1 MGKFKQ
7 NYLNSLGY
15 NQQLKNPIRFANTNL
30 AVVSDFLSGSCSRF
44 SSRNKTVLP
53 EENRVCLFKI

>member
-15 NQQLKNPIRFANTNL
+15 NEQLKNPIRFANTNL
-30 AVVSDFLSGSCSRF
+30 AVVSDFLSGSCSKL

-53 EENRVCLFKI
+53 EENRVCLSEI